1 MKDFAV
7 GIDSQLVSC
16 GMTLVLPELEVSD
29 DVVAAVSEPVA
40 GKMGISVNLLM
51 KLLGRKRLTETQCY
65 CHTF

>member
-1 MKDFAV
+1 M
-7 GIDSQLVSC
+7 SC
-16 GMTLVLPELEVSD
+16 GATLVLPELEMSD